1 MHKRLLRL
9 LKQATEK
16 VRSKTSAWLIRT
28 IAEKAA
34 GARNQH
40 DLEKIIL
47 RFSFGTTENL
57 EGKGQT
63 PEEIIA
69 EFLEVVNVLRD
80 AWAFAFAQWWESFRR
95 SIISV
100 LNWLKPSLHNVQI
113 IARIDLVLE
122 KVKCRLIEKYWPPS
136 RQRCDFIAAPAIN

>member
-16 VRSKTSAWLIRT
+16 IRLRTSAWLIRT

-47 RFSFGTTENL
+47 RFSFWTTQSLGWKE
-57 EGKGQT
+57 QA
-63 PEEIIA
+63 PEETIA

-80 AWAFAFAQWWESFRR
+80 AWAFAFAQWWESCCR
-95 SIISV
+95 SIV
-100 LNWLKPSLHNVQI
+100 LLLNWLRPSLRNNQVSEE
-113 IARIDLVLE
+113 IDLTAGE
-122 KVKCRLIEKYWPPS
+122 TKCRLLEEYWPPT
-136 RQRCDFIAAPAIN
+136 RQRCDFITAPAIN